1 MNVVDEIKQKMREA
15 KGHGK
20 TYRLK
25 KPGRI
30 LPPKHLEVV
39 YQMKLRNVSRIMET
53 ILNQLLIPALPDI
66 VSQADI
72 LRPNSADIADGS
84 SRFNA
89 WADIVDTII
98 KMSRDRFSNE
108 LSPDDME
115 DMAQTQGQQ
124 VSDYNKA
131 TVIRSVT
138 QMVSFPVFI
147 NEPWLAS
154 EMKSFVHENVSLIKS
169 IPEDLLSDVNETVN
183 RMVRQGYRVEDISDE
198 IKARYGVSQSKA
210 NLIGRDQTS
219 KFAGSLNMLRQKSLG
234 LSRYVWHGVEDDR
247 ERDSHLANEDQV
259 YSWTAP
265 PAETGN
271 PGEDYQCRCW
281 AEPYLDDDELGISD
295 DDD

>member
-1 MNVVDEIKQKMREA
+1 MNVVQEIKQKIRES
-15 KGHGK
+15 KSRGVK
-20 TYRLK
+20 YRLK

-30 LPPKHLEVV
+30 LPPKHLEVA
-39 YQMKLRNVSRIMET
+39 YQGKMRAVSRIMET

-66 VSQADI
+66 VAQADI
-72 LRPNSADIADGS
+72 LRPNSADVVDGS

-89 WADIVDTII
+89 WADIVDQII

-115 DMAQTQGQQ
+115 DMAHTQGQA
-124 VSDYNKA
+124 VSYYNRVA
-131 TVIRSVT
+131 VIRSVT
-138 QMVSFPVFI
+138 QMVGFPVFI
-147 NEPWLAS
+147 NEPWLES

-183 RMVRQGYRVEDISDE
+183 RMVRQGYRVEDIGDA
-198 IKARYGVSQSKA
+198 IKERYGVSQSKA
-210 NLIGRDQTS
+210 NLIGRDQTN

-234 LSRYVWHGVEDDR
+234 LTRYVWHGVEDDR
-247 ERDSHLANEDQV
+247 ERESHLANEGQV